1 MVEFDFTNVKRAFD
15 KASVEMQNIC
25 GKALD
30 SALDVI
36 QTKAK
41 TNLKGSGINY
51 SHEMIEGIQ
60 KSVAPTSNEGKVY
73 IRGNAY
79 VVTQSHGQTYYKNL
93 WLDAGTRPRYTKAS
107 VSSGSRKNRAKK
119 MDALYK
125 KGTRKGYRGSLKA
138 TNFFQN
144 AKQSIPQA
152 ENVVI
157 DKVKDGVTKI
167 INDN

>member
-79 VVTQSHGQTYYKNL
+79 TSTMSNGQTYYKNL
-93 WLDAGTRPRYTKAS
+93 WLDSGTRPRYTKAS

-119 MDALYK
+119 MEALYK

-152 ENVVI
+152 ENIVC

>member
-1 MVEFDFTNVKRAFD
+1 MVEFNFTNVKRAFD

-79 VVTQSHGQTYYKNL
+79 TSTMSNGQTYYKNL
-93 WLDAGTRPRYTKAS
+93 WLDSGTRPRYTKAS

-119 MDALYK
+119 MEALYK

-152 ENVVI
+152 ENIVC

>member
-1 MVEFDFTNVKRAFD
+1 MVEFDFANVKKAFD

-25 GKALD
+25 GEALD
-30 SALDVI
+30 DALDGI

-41 TNLKGSGINY
+41 TNLKGSGIHY
-51 SHEMIEGIQ
+51 SHEMLEGIQ

-79 VVTQSHGQTYYKNL
+79 DATQSHGQTYYKNL
-93 WLDAGTRPRYTKAS
+93 WLDSGTIPRYTKDG
-107 VSSGSRKNRAKK
+107 VSSGSKKNRAKK
-119 MDALYK
+119 MEALYK

-152 ENVVI
+152 ENVII

>member
-1 MVEFDFTNVKRAFD
+1 MVEFDFANVKKAFD

-25 GKALD
+25 GEALD
-30 SALDVI
+30 DALDVI

-41 TNLKGSGINY
+41 TNLKGSGIHY
-51 SHEMIEGIQ
+51 SHEMLEGIQ

-79 VVTQSHGQTYYKNL
+79 DCTESHGQTYYKNL
-93 WLDAGTRPRYTKAS
+93 WLDSGTILRYTKDG
-107 VSSGSRKNRAKK
+107 VSGGSRKNRAKK
-119 MDALYK
+119 MEALYK

-152 ENVVI
+152 ENIIVN
-157 DKVKDGVTKI
+157 KVKDGVTKI